1 MEGVLE
7 VMGAVRERSQR
18 YLSIAISDFDALVL
32 SLAASSLDADE
43 LIEFVAGGAVRAE
56 ALAARDH
63 LALKDEEFRLLFV
76 QCEVRASDKAALLER
91 GCHEARQARLAI
103 EAALRTTL
111 REREQGAAWQA
122 SAVVRLAAH
131 VAFCR
136 RQGTGCVEAVVGG
149 VISTDLRKLDDL
161 RMAIEDEGLDVLSFS
176 QSLRA
181 LASVV
186 CSG

>member
-1 MEGVLE
+1 M
-7 VMGAVRERSQR
+7 MSCKSPSGASPKRDTARSK
-18 YLSIAISDFDALVL
+18 I
-32 SLAASSLDADE
+32 
-43 LIEFVAGGAVRAE
+43 
-56 ALAARDH
+56 
-63 LALKDEEFRLLFV
+63 
-76 QCEVRASDKAALLER
+76 
-91 GCHEARQARLAI
+91 
-103 EAALRTTL
+103 
-111 REREQGAAWQA
+111 AWQA

-136 RQGTGCVEAVVGG
+136 RQGTGCVEADVGG